1 MTAMWFLV
9 ILVASTQIRQVDS
22 LPPLLGSTGE
32 PNLGSQD
39 ESGATADV
47 EEPAED
53 RGVSETQIYLT
64 LDGEQ
69 PAESEK
75 VDGETTTADEEEP
88 AEDEKVEDESTPDV
102 EEPAKDEKIED
113 GKTADDEEPADGEKV
128 DHEITANDEEPAE
141 DEKVEDES
149 TADDEEPADGE
160 TVDDGKT
167 AEDEEPAEGEQVKMR
182 SPGVEPAEGRHVN
195 DSSIKLTSA
204 GEETARAGQDDDET
218 TTDVEEPAEI
228 GHVNDSSVQ
237 MKSAG
242 RKLARDGHLAGLSSD
257 REPNVMFYGAL
268 LQALKKLHEI
278 VVGIH
283 KDVSDIKKNASVIPD
298 VHGDLYKIQ
307 GKVSAIMRQLQQPDA
322 FCCKSKA
329 CSFTKL
335 NT

>member
-22 LPPLLGSTGE
+22 LRPLLGSTGE

-53 RGVSETQIYLT
+53 RSVSETSFYLT

-102 EEPAKDEKIED
+102 EEPA
-113 GKTADDEEPADGEKV
+113 
-128 DHEITANDEEPAE
+128 E
-141 DEKVEDES
+141 DEKVEDGK
-149 TADDEEPADGE
+149 TANDEEPADGE
-160 TVDDGKT
+160 TVDDGNT
-167 AEDEEPAEGEQVKMR
+167 ADDEEPAEGEQVKMR
-182 SPGVEPAEGRHVN
+182 SAGVELAEGGHAN
-195 DSSIKLTSA
+195 DRSIKLTSA
-204 GEETARAGQDDDET
+204 GEETARAGQDDDEI
-218 TTDVEEPAEI
+218 TTDVEELAEI

-242 RKLARDGHLAGLSSD
+242 RKLARDGHLAGLSSSD

-268 LQALKKLHEI
+268 LQALKKLHKI
-278 VVGIH
+278 MVGIH

>member
-53 RGVSETQIYLT
+53 RGVSETSIYLT

-75 VDGETTTADEEEP
+75 VDGETTTADE
-88 AEDEKVEDESTPDV
+88 
-102 EEPAKDEKIED
+102 
-113 GKTADDEEPADGEKV
+113 
-128 DHEITANDEEPAE
+128 EEPAE